1 MNKIIYDYHGDEILK
16 NLTINFLYNL
26 NKFKVDNGLANIEL
40 DEKNNK
46 VIFNEI
52 IDE

>member
-1 MNKIIYDYHGDEILK
+1 MNTTIYDYHDKNNTILK

-26 NKFKVDNGLANIEL
+26 NKQKIDNGLANIL
-40 DEKNNK
+40 LNEKQHI

-52 IDE
+52 